1 MKRFFVLFVA
11 VLFCASVLVVP
22 VFASDPTEYVFEFM
36 PDIALYR
43 DFFFTGE
50 GDVAFYEGRLPEGTY
65 NFFVLSDGVWL
76 PFGASPVTVQYS
88 QEDVQNGFW
97 FCLTKVYLEDG
108 SRYTV
113 MFADTYDLLGAS
125 AFALNSLQGSVALDG
140 EIFKL
145 VPVGGSS
152 VSISDYVSSD
162 ILSGV
167 LDNVLALVPAC
178 LFVVISYLGIRKAVV
193 FLRDV
198 LHAA

>member
-43 DFFFTGE
+43 DYVFTREGE
-50 GDVAFYEGRLPEGTY
+50 KAFYEGRLPEGTY
-65 NFFVLSDGVWL
+65 NAFIFSDGGWL
-76 PFGASPVTVQYS
+76 PFGISPVTVQYS
-88 QEDVQNGFW
+88 MEDVQYGFRYC
-97 FCLTKVYLEDG
+97 FTDVSFADG
-108 SRYTV
+108 SRITFLV
-113 MFADTYDLLGAS
+113 ADTYDLIGAS
-125 AFALNSLQGSVALDG
+125 VFVVYSFEGRVALDG
-140 EIFKL
+140 LMFKL